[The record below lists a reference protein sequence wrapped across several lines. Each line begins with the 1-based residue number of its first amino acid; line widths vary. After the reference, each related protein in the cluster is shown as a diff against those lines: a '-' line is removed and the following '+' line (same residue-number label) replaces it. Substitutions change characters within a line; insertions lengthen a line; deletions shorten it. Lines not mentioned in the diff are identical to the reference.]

1 MHGAPVALNLP
12 YSIAVCLHGTVGG
25 MAEGARLAALLLGGQ
40 LEQGAALLGQRGAL
54 ALQLARLL
62 LQPALLLLLQASQQR
77 RY

>member
-1 MHGAPVALNLP
+1 
-12 YSIAVCLHGTVGG
+12 